1 MLFEFILFAILGW
14 CVFAWWPAP
23 GPQSKPILMVIFV
36 VLMVLWLVVGM
47 TGYDM
52 GHLNFPRR

>member
-1 MLFEFILFAILGW
+1 MLFEFVLFAILGW
-14 CVFAWWPAP
+14 VVFSYWPAP
-23 GPQSKPILMVIFV
+23 PPSKMILMIIFV

-52 GHLNFPRR
+52 AHLNFPRR